1 MDEED
6 SVSSFGTPEMM
17 ARRDSTGKAI
27 ASKPKEKEIPR
38 YLRASTGSCHDIC
51 KYGKRQVTLEKPWR
65 STNRKIFKKGD
76 DDALVETL
84 KPGLLRTKKAT
95 TTKKVTP
102 DDDSSSS
109 EMVIKRE
116 VVKHQVSGGGVSS
129 GIKKPIP
136 SGDETPVKTMKKKVT
151 SSSSKLN
158 PSPGLGSRSVVDAVK
173 PKVLKK
179 SYSALATS
187 KSKVNSEKVAS
198 SSVLKPKVGSK
209 SEDAKMKKAT
219 ASSRV
224 VLKKVPVTPRASLS
238 PRLRL
243 AGTSS
248 LKKSQSLKTASSSS
262 SIQKLRRVKRSDESN
277 KEINGYPV
285 EEKTLHVVEM
295 ETKSK
300 GVSEDDQNQQCVA
313 EPFPP
318 LLQTQSTEKDDECPV
333 SETEEYDYPSG
344 SNEAESVVE
353 EEIGASNGERKPRVR
368 KEGESAEEAARKLHF
383 RRGKVVDADDVGE
396 SARKLKFR
404 RGRDLGEDKAQ
415 DAQGRRS
422 FKKREDVKDDEEE
435 DEDGEKVVLRH
446 QDVQEK
452 DAQGLLNN
460 VIEETASKLV
470 EARKSKVKALV
481 GAFETVISLQESK
494 PPAANSGMCLEHEQ
508 KLTFES

>member
-1 MDEED
+1 M
-6 SVSSFGTPEMM
+6 SSFGTPEML
-17 ARRDSTGKAI
+17 ARTGKAK

-51 KYGKRQVTLEKPWR
+51 KYGKKQVTVEKPWR
-65 STNRKIFKKGD
+65 STNRKIFKKVN

-84 KPGLLRTKKAT
+84 KPGSSRTKKAT
-95 TTKKVTP
+95 TKKVTP
-102 DDDSSSS
+102 GDDGSSSS

-116 VVKHQVSGGGVSS
+116 VVKHQVSGV
-129 GIKKPIP
+129 KKPEVLIIP
-136 SGDETPVKTMKKKVT
+136 SGDETPVKKKVT
-151 SSSSKLN
+151 SSSSKLKL
-158 PSPGLGSRSVVDAVK
+158 SPDLGSRSVDAMK

-198 SSVLKPKVGSK
+198 SSVLKPKMGSK
-209 SEDAKMKKAT
+209 NEDAKMKKAT

-238 PRLRL
+238 PRLSMRL

-248 LKKSQSLKTASSSS
+248 LKKSQSLKAASSSS
-262 SIQKLRRVKRSDESN
+262 SNQKLRRVKRTEESD
-277 KEINGYPV
+277 KQVDGYPV

-300 GVSEDDQNQQCVA
+300 AVSEHDQNQQCVA

-353 EEIGASNGERKPRVR
+353 EEIETSNGAERKPRVR

-383 RRGKVVDADDVGE
+383 RRGKVVDADGVGE

-415 DAQGRRS
+415 DAQVRRS
-422 FKKREDVKDDEEE
+422 FKKREDVKEGEEE

-494 PPAANSGMCLEHEQ
+494 PLANSGMCLEHEQ
-508 KLTFES
+508 S

>member
-1 MDEED
+1 MDED

-17 ARRDSTGKAI
+17 ARRDSTGKAV

-51 KYGKRQVTLEKPWR
+51 KYGKKQVTVEKPWR
-65 STNRKIFKKGD
+65 STNRKIFKKVN
-76 DDALVETL
+76 DDALVETS
-84 KPGLLRTKKAT
+84 KPGSSKTKKV

-102 DDDSSSS
+102 DDDGSS
-109 EMVIKRE
+109 EMMMIKRE
-116 VVKHQVSGGGVSS
+116 VVKHQVSGV
-129 GIKKPIP
+129 KKPEVLIIP
-136 SGDETPVKTMKKKVT
+136 SGDETPVKKKVT
-151 SSSSKLN
+151 SSSSKLK
-158 PSPGLGSRSVVDAVK
+158 PSPDSGARSVDAIK

-187 KSKVNSEKVAS
+187 KSKVNSEKAAS
-198 SSVLKPKVGSK
+198 SSVLKPKMGSK

-219 ASSRV
+219 ASSTV

-238 PRLRL
+238 PKLPMRL

-248 LKKSQSLKTASSSS
+248 LKKSQSLKAASSSRPN
-262 SIQKLRRVKRSDESN
+262 QKLRRVKRTDESD
-277 KEINGYPV
+277 KQVDGYPV

-300 GVSEDDQNQQCVA
+300 AVSEHDQNQQCVA

-318 LLQTQSTEKDDECPV
+318 LLQTQSTEKDDGCPV

-353 EEIGASNGERKPRVR
+353 EEIETSNGEERKPRVR
-368 KEGESAEEAARKLHF
+368 KKGESAEEAARKLHF

-415 DAQGRRS
+415 DAQVRRS
-422 FKKREDVKDDEEE
+422 FKKREDVKEEE

-494 PPAANSGMCLEHEQ
+494 PPANSGMCLEHEQ
-508 KLTFES
+508 N

>member
-17 ARRDSTGKAI
+17 GRRDSTGKAK
-27 ASKPKEKEIPR
+27 ASKPFEKEIPR

-65 STNRKIFKKGD
+65 SANRKIFKKGD
-76 DDALVETL
+76 DDALVDETL

-95 TTKKVTP
+95 TKKVTP
-102 DDDSSSS
+102 DGDSSSS

-151 SSSSKLN
+151 SSSKLR
-158 PSPGLGSRSVVDAVK
+158 PSPDSGSRSVDAVK

-198 SSVLKPKVGSK
+198 SSVLKPKVGSR

-224 VLKKVPVTPRASLS
+224 VLKKVQTKVTPRASLS

-248 LKKSQSLKTASSSS
+248 LKKSQSLKTASASS

-277 KEINGYPV
+277 KEIDGYPV

-300 GVSEDDQNQQCVA
+300 GVSEDDQNQQSVA
-313 EPFPP
+313 EPFPH

-344 SNEAESVVE
+344 SNEAESLVE
-353 EEIGASNGERKPRVR
+353 EETGASINGERKTRVR

-415 DAQGRRS
+415 DAQVRRS
-422 FKKREDVKDDEEE
+422 FKKREDVKEDEEE

-494 PPAANSGMCLEHEQ
+494 PPAANSE
-508 KLTFES
+508 TVNSSPV

>member
-1 MDEED
+1 MDED
-6 SVSSFGTPEMM
+6 TVNRFGTPEMQ

-65 STNRKIFKKGD
+65 STNRKIFKKGN
-76 DDALVETL
+76 DDALVETS
-84 KPGLLRTKKAT
+84 KPGSSKATKK
-95 TTKKVTP
+95 KVIT
-102 DDDSSSS
+102 DDGSSSF
-109 EMVIKRE
+109 EMMIKRE
-116 VVKHQVSGGGVSS
+116 VVKHQVSGVSS
-129 GIKKPIP
+129 KTKKAEVLIVP
-136 SGDETPVKTMKKKVT
+136 SGDETPLKTMKKKVT
-151 SSSSKLN
+151 K
-158 PSPGLGSRSVVDAVK
+158 PSPDSGSRSVDALK

-187 KSKVNSEKVAS
+187 KYKVNHEKVAS
-198 SSVLKPKVGSK
+198 SSVLKPKMGSK

-219 ASSRV
+219 VSSRV

-238 PRLRL
+238 PRVSMRL
-243 AGTSS
+243 AGSSS
-248 LKKSQSLKTASSSS
+248 LKKSQSLKAAASSSS
-262 SIQKLRRVKRSDESN
+262 RPNQTPRHVKRTDESN
-277 KEINGYPV
+277 KQLDGYPV

-318 LLQTQSTEKDDECPV
+318 LLQTQSTEKDEECPV

-344 SNEAESVVE
+344 SNEAESVE
-353 EEIGASNGERKPRVR
+353 EETGTSNGEKKPIVR

-396 SARKLKFR
+396 RARKLKFR
-404 RGRDLGEDKAQ
+404 KGRDLGEDKEQ

-422 FKKREDVKDDEEE
+422 FKKREDVKEDEEE

-494 PPAANSGMCLEHEQ
+494 PPANSGMYLEHEQ
-508 KLTFES
+508 KR

>member
-1 MDEED
+1 MDKD
-6 SVSSFGTPEMM
+6 TVSSFGTPEMM
-17 ARRDSTGKAI
+17 ARRDSTGKAII

-51 KYGKRQVTLEKPWR
+51 KYGKKQVTVEKPWR
-65 STNRKIFKKGD
+65 STNRKIFKKVN

-84 KPGLLRTKKAT
+84 KPGSSK
-95 TTKKVTP
+95 TKKVAKKKETP
-102 DDDSSSS
+102 DDSSS
-109 EMVIKRE
+109 EMMIKRE
-116 VVKHQVSGGGVSS
+116 VVKHQVSGVSS
-129 GIKKPIP
+129 GTKKPEVLIIP
-136 SGDETPVKTMKKKVT
+136 SGVETPVKQIKKKVT
-151 SSSSKLN
+151 SSSKLKL
-158 PSPGLGSRSVVDAVK
+158 SPDLGSRSVDAAK

-187 KSKVNSEKVAS
+187 KPKVNSEKVAS
-198 SSVLKPKVGSK
+198 SSVLKPKIGSK
-209 SEDAKMKKAT
+209 SEDTKMKKA
-219 ASSRV
+219 AVPSRV
-224 VLKKVPVTPRASLS
+224 ALKKVPVTPRASLS
-238 PRLRL
+238 PRVSMRL
-243 AGTSS
+243 TGTSS
-248 LKKSQSLKTASSSS
+248 LRKSQSLKAASSSS
-262 SIQKLRRVKRSDESN
+262 SNQKLRRVKRTDESN
-277 KEINGYPV
+277 KQIDGYPV

-300 GVSEDDQNQQCVA
+300 VVSEHDQNQQCVA

-318 LLQTQSTEKDDECPV
+318 LLQTESTEEDDECPV

-344 SNEAESVVE
+344 SNEAESVE
-353 EEIGASNGERKPRVR
+353 EEIGTSNGERKPRVR

-415 DAQGRRS
+415 DAQVRRS
-422 FKKREDVKDDEEE
+422 FKKREDVKEDEEE

-494 PPAANSGMCLEHEQ
+494 PPANSETGN
-508 KLTFES
+508 SSPV

>member
-17 ARRDSTGKAI
+17 AVRRDSTGKAI

-51 KYGKRQVTLEKPWR
+51 KYGKKQVTLEKPWR
-65 STNRKIFKKGD
+65 STNRKIFKKGN
-76 DDALVETL
+76 DDALVETS
-84 KPGLLRTKKAT
+84 KPGSSKTKKVAK
-95 TTKKVTP
+95 KKVTP
-102 DDDSSSS
+102 DDSSSS

-116 VVKHQVSGGGVSS
+116 VVKHQVSGVSS
-129 GIKKPIP
+129 GTKKPEVLIIP
-136 SGDETPVKTMKKKVT
+136 SGDETPVKTVKKKVT
-151 SSSSKLN
+151 SSSKLR
-158 PSPGLGSRSVVDAVK
+158 PSPDLGPRSVDAVK

-187 KSKVNSEKVAS
+187 KSKVNNEKVAS
-198 SSVLKPKVGSK
+198 SLTLKPKMGSK

-238 PRLRL
+238 PRLSMRL
-243 AGTSS
+243 SGTSS
-248 LKKSQSLKTASSSS
+248 LKKSHSLKAASSSS
-262 SIQKLRRVKRSDESN
+262 SNQKLRRVKRSDESSN
-277 KEINGYPV
+277 KQIDGYPV

-300 GVSEDDQNQQCVA
+300 VVSEDDQNQQCVA

-333 SETEEYDYPSG
+333 SETEEYDYSSG
-344 SNEAESVVE
+344 SNEAESVLE
-353 EEIGASNGERKPRVR
+353 EEIGTSNGERKPRVR
-368 KEGESAEEAARKLHF
+368 KEGESAEEAARKLRF

-422 FKKREDVKDDEEE
+422 FKKREDVKEDEEE

-494 PPAANSGMCLEHEQ
+494 PPANSETGN
-508 KLTFES
+508 SSPV

>member
-1 MDEED
+1 MAED
-6 SVSSFGTPEMM
+6 SVSSFGTTEMM
-17 ARRDSTGKAI
+17 ARRDSTGKAV

-51 KYGKRQVTLEKPWR
+51 KYGKKQVTVEKPWR
-65 STNRKIFKKGD
+65 STNRKIFKKVN
-76 DDALVETL
+76 DDALVETM
-84 KPGLLRTKKAT
+84 KPGSSKTKKV

-102 DDDSSSS
+102 DDDGSS
-109 EMVIKRE
+109 EMMMIKRE
-116 VVKHQVSGGGVSS
+116 VVKHQVSGV
-129 GIKKPIP
+129 KKPEVLIIP
-136 SGDETPVKTMKKKVT
+136 SGDETPVKKKVT
-151 SSSSKLN
+151 SSSSKLK
-158 PSPGLGSRSVVDAVK
+158 PSPDLGARSVDAMK

-187 KSKVNSEKVAS
+187 KSKVNSEKAAS
-198 SSVLKPKVGSK
+198 PSVLKPKMGSK

-238 PRLRL
+238 PRLPMRL

-248 LKKSQSLKTASSSS
+248 LKKSQSLKAASSSS
-262 SIQKLRRVKRSDESN
+262 SSRPNQKLRRVKRTDESD
-277 KEINGYPV
+277 KQVDGYPV

-300 GVSEDDQNQQCVA
+300 AVSEHDQNQQCVA

-318 LLQTQSTEKDDECPV
+318 LLQPQSTEKDDECPV

-344 SNEAESVVE
+344 SNEAESVIE
-353 EEIGASNGERKPRVR
+353 EEIETSNGEERKPRVR

-415 DAQGRRS
+415 DAQVRRS
-422 FKKREDVKDDEEE
+422 FKKREDVKEDEEE

-494 PPAANSGMCLEHEQ
+494 PPANSGMCLEHEQ
-508 KLTFES
+508 N

>member
-1 MDEED
+1 
-6 SVSSFGTPEMM
+6 M
-17 ARRDSTGKAI
+17 ARRDSTGKAV

-51 KYGKRQVTLEKPWR
+51 KYGKKQVTVEKPWR
-65 STNRKIFKKGD
+65 STNRKIFKKVN
-76 DDALVETL
+76 DDALVETM
-84 KPGLLRTKKAT
+84 KPGSSKTKKA

-102 DDDSSSS
+102 DDDGSS
-109 EMVIKRE
+109 EMMMIKRE
-116 VVKHQVSGGGVSS
+116 VVKHQVSGV
-129 GIKKPIP
+129 KKPEVLIIP
-136 SGDETPVKTMKKKVT
+136 SGDETPVKKKVT
-151 SSSSKLN
+151 SSSSKLK
-158 PSPGLGSRSVVDAVK
+158 PSPDLGARSVDAMK

-187 KSKVNSEKVAS
+187 KSKVNSEKAAS
-198 SSVLKPKVGSK
+198 SSVLKPKMGSK

-219 ASSRV
+219 ASPRV

-238 PRLRL
+238 PRLSMRL

-248 LKKSQSLKTASSSS
+248 LKKSQSLKAASSSS
-262 SIQKLRRVKRSDESN
+262 SRPNQKLRRVKRTDESD
-277 KEINGYPV
+277 KQVDGYPV

-300 GVSEDDQNQQCVA
+300 AVSEHDQNQQCVA

-318 LLQTQSTEKDDECPV
+318 LLQTQSTEKDDDCPV

-353 EEIGASNGERKPRVR
+353 EEIETSNGEERKPRVR
-368 KEGESAEEAARKLHF
+368 KEGESAEEAAGKLHF

-415 DAQGRRS
+415 DAQVRRS
-422 FKKREDVKDDEEE
+422 FKKREDVKEEE

-494 PPAANSGMCLEHEQ
+494 PPANSGMCLEHEQ
-508 KLTFES
+508 N

>member
-17 ARRDSTGKAI
+17 ARRDSTRKSI

-51 KYGKRQVTLEKPWR
+51 KYGKREVTLEKPWR
-65 STNRKIFKKGD
+65 SANRKIFKKGN
-76 DDALVETL
+76 DDALVETS

-95 TTKKVTP
+95 TKKVAP

-116 VVKHQVSGGGVSS
+116 VVKYQVSGGVSS
-129 GIKKPIP
+129 GIKKPVP
-136 SGDETPVKTMKKKVT
+136 SGDETPVKKQIKKKVT
-151 SSSSKLN
+151 SSSSKLR
-158 PSPGLGSRSVVDAVK
+158 PSPDLGSRSVDAVK
-173 PKVLKK
+173 PKVFKK

-187 KSKVNSEKVAS
+187 KPKVNSEKAA
-198 SSVLKPKVGSK
+198 SSVLKPKMGSK
-209 SEDAKMKKAT
+209 SEDAKMKKT
-219 ASSRV
+219 TVPSRV
-224 VLKKVPVTPRASLS
+224 GLKKVPVTPRASLS
-238 PRLRL
+238 PRLSMRL
-243 AGTSS
+243 AGSSS
-248 LKKSQSLKTASSSS
+248 LKKSQSLKGASSSS
-262 SIQKLRRVKRSDESN
+262 SNQKLRRVKRTDESN
-277 KEINGYPV
+277 KQVDGYPV

-300 GVSEDDQNQQCVA
+300 GVSEDDQNQQCVV

-318 LLQTQSTEKDDECPV
+318 LLQSQSTEKDDECPV

-353 EEIGASNGERKPRVR
+353 EEIEIGTSSGERKPKVR

-383 RRGKVVDADDVGE
+383 RRGKVVDADEAGE

-404 RGRDLGEDKAQ
+404 RGRDLGEDKGQ
-415 DAQGRRS
+415 DAQVRRS
-422 FKKREDVKDDEEE
+422 FKKREDVQEDGEE

-494 PPAANSGMCLEHEQ
+494 PPAANSEIGN
-508 KLTFES
+508 SSPV